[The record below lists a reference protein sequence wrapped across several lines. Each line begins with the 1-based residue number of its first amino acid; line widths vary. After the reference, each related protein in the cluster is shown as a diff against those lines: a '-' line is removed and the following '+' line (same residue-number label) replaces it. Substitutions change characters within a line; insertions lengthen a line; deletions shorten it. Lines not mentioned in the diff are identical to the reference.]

1 MASGASSGLS
11 AAEIEF
17 DAALF
22 EPCFVIFISVSKW
35 LNANGYCFF
44 RRQKKKKKKYNMN
57 WR

>member
-44 RRQKKKKKKYNMN
+44 RRQKKKYNMN